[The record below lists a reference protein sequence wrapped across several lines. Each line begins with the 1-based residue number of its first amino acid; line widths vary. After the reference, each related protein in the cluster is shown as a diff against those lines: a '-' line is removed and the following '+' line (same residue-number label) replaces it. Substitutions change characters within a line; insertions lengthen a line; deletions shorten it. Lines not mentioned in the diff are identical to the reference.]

1 MHDIHVQCISI
12 YSKLTLHESKELF
25 LFVSIIV
32 YVNVCISSQF
42 TVIRLDDVSLTQ
54 KVFWEGP
61 SYSVLRVLLSRDF
74 DEPTHYTV

>member
-1 MHDIHVQCISI
+1 MHDIHVQCINI

-32 YVNVCISSQF
+32 YINVCISSQF

-54 KVFWEGP
+54 KVF
-61 SYSVLRVLLSRDF
+61 
-74 DEPTHYTV
+74 